1 MSLPIRE
8 KKFAGLD
15 HLRALAISMVLL
27 FHYRNFNH
35 PVWLDNIVSFGWT
48 GVDLFFILSGFLIS
62 NQLFSEIQQNS
73 DFSVKRFYV
82 KRAFRILPP
91 YFFILLIYIFIPGFH
106 EREQLPPL
114 WKMFTFTQN
123 LGLNITVT
131 GTFSH
136 SWSLCV
142 EEQFYLLFPLLLL
155 FLLKIKSFR
164 RAGWLIP
171 FIFIL
176 TMLLRLFLWHFF
188 LKPIT
193 DQDDFNRYWYQWI
206 YYPTD
211 TRLDGLITGVGIA
224 SIYRFRQNWL
234 PLTNRYANALLIAG
248 IIFVLLTIR
257 FSTDPHH
264 AFATVI
270 GFSLVALVF
279 GLFVFSAV
287 LPNSILFRFK
297 SGFTKNLATLSY
309 SLYLCHK
316 GLIHLTQGVLQ
327 GSLIPEDS
335 TVMLVICLT
344 VCVTGALLMRI
355 FIEKPSMRMRD
366 KFLEKIKAVKIARRS
381 N

>member
-1 MSLPIRE
+1 ME

-27 FHYRNFNH
+27 YHYRNFNH
-35 PVWLDNIVSFGWT
+35 PAWMNDIFSFGWT

-62 NQLFSEIQQNS
+62 NQLFTEIQNNS
-73 DFSVKRFYV
+73 DLSIRKFYT

-91 YFFILLIYIFIPGFH
+91 YFFILLIYIFIPAFH
-106 EREQLPPL
+106 EREQLSPL
-114 WKMFTFTQN
+114 WKMLTFTQN
-123 LGLNITVT
+123 LGFNISIF

-155 FLLKIKSFR
+155 ILLKIKSFQR
-164 RAGWLIP
+164 SAWLIP
-171 FIFIL
+171 VIFIL
-176 TMLLRLFLWHFF
+176 TALLRLFLWQLY

-193 DQDDFNRYWYQWI
+193 GQEDFIRYWYQWI

-224 SIYRFRQNWL
+224 SFYRFRQNML
-234 PLTNRYANALLIAG
+234 PRINRCANILLIAG
-248 IIFVLLTIR
+248 VIFVALTIL
-257 FSTDPHH
+257 FASDPHEG
-264 AFATVI
+264 FATVF

-279 GLFVFSAV
+279 GLFVFSAI

-316 GLIHLTQGVLQ
+316 GLIHLTQKALE
-327 GSLIPEDS
+327 GSFIPENS
-335 TVMLVICLT
+335 TAMLVICLG

-355 FIEKPSMRMRD
+355 VIEKPSMLIRNI
-366 KFLEKIKAVKIARRS
+366 FLEKIKTVKNSRRS
-381 N
+381 S

>member
-1 MSLPIRE
+1 M
-8 KKFAGLD
+8 
-15 HLRALAISMVLL
+15 
-27 FHYRNFNH
+27 
-35 PVWLDNIVSFGWT
+35 DNIVSFGWT

-62 NQLFSEIQQNS
+62 NQLFAEIQKKS
-73 DFSVKRFYV
+73 DFSIKRFYI

-91 YFFILLIYIFIPGFH
+91 YFFILLIYIFIPAFH
-106 EREQLPPL
+106 EREQLSPL

-155 FLLKIKSFR
+155 FLLRIKSFR

-171 FIFIL
+171 AIFVL
-176 TMLLRLFLWHFF
+176 TMLLRLFLWHYF
-188 LKPIT
+188 LHPIIS
-193 DQDDFNRYWYQWI
+193 QEDFNRYWYQWI

-224 SIYRFRQNWL
+224 GIYRFRQGWL
-234 PLTNRYANALLIAG
+234 PLINRYANAMLIAG
-248 IIFVLLTIR
+248 IIFVLLTIK
-257 FSTDPHH
+257 FSTDPHQG
-264 AFATVI
+264 FATVF
-270 GFSLVALVF
+270 GFSLVAFVF

-287 LPNSILFRFK
+287 LPNSILFRVK

-316 GLIHLTQGVLQ
+316 GLIHITQNALQ
-327 GSLIPEDS
+327 GTFIPEDS
-335 TVMLVICLT
+335 TAMLAVCLT
-344 VCVTGALLMRI
+344 VCVAGALFMRV

-366 KFLEKIKAVKIARRS
+366 KFLEKIKTVKISRR
-381 N
+381 NN

>member
-1 MSLPIRE
+1 MSFFNKE

-27 FHYRNFNH
+27 YHYRNFNH
-35 PVWLDNIVSFGWT
+35 PQWIDNIVSFGWT

-62 NQLFSEIQQNS
+62 NQLFFEIQEKS
-73 DFSVKRFYV
+73 DFSIKKFYI

-91 YFFILLIYIFIPGFH
+91 YFFILLIYIFIPVFH
-106 EREQLPPL
+106 EREQLSPL

-142 EEQFYLLFPLLLL
+142 EEQFYLIFPLLLL

-164 RAGWLIP
+164 KAGWLIP
-171 FIFIL
+171 AIFFL
-176 TMLLRLFLWHFF
+176 TMLLRLALWHFF
-188 LKPIT
+188 LEPIK

-224 SIYRFRQNWL
+224 SIYRFRQHWL
-234 PLTNRYANALLIAG
+234 PLINRYANALIIAG
-248 IIFVLLTIR
+248 IIFVLLTMQ
-257 FSTDPHH
+257 FATDPHQG
-264 AFATVI
+264 FATVF

-287 LPNSILFRFK
+287 LPASILFRFK
-297 SGFTKNLATLSY
+297 SGFTKSLATLSY

-316 GLIHLTQGVLQ
+316 GLIHLTQQALQ
-327 GSLIPEDS
+327 DSFIPEDS
-335 TVMLVICLT
+335 TAMLVICLS
-344 VCVTGALLMRI
+344 VCVAGALCMRI

-366 KFLEKIKAVKIARRS
+366 KFLEKIRTVKYSLRS
-381 N
+381 S